1 MSVFISSAVWKI
13 SSLSSTQKFVFI
25 SLADQANDEGIC
37 YPTIRSISKRTS
49 LSDRA
54 IRAAIKHLEKNNFL
68 RVEKVPGRASNYVLT
83 PVGDA
88 APNHETGSVRD
99 AGGSVRDAGGS
110 AGGAGQLETPFK
122 RQLNKKYKKEILESS
137 KRLLDFFNST
147 CSKHHRGDASIQK
160 IAKVLEEGFSEQEC
174 RSVIVRKWRDWKDDD
189 DMKKYLRIGTI
200 FRPSNFSDYIG
211 EIPKET
217 NYE

>member
-13 SSLSSTQKFVFI
+13 QSLSSTQKFVFI

-88 APNHETGSVRD
+88 ASNHETW
-99 AGGSVRDAGGS
+99 SVRDAGGS
-110 AGGAGQLETPFK
+110 AGGAGQLETSTK

-174 RSVIVRKWRDWKDDD
+174 RSVIVRKWREWKDDD

>member
-1 MSVFISSAVWKI
+1 MSVFITSAVWKI
-13 SSLSSTQKFVFI
+13 QNLSPTQKFVFI

-54 IRAAIKHLEKNNFL
+54 IRGAIKHLEKNNFL

-83 PVGDA
+83 PAADA
-88 APNHETGSVRD
+88 APNHETGSARD
-99 AGGSVRDAGGS
+99 AEGSVRDAEGS
-110 AGGAGQLETPFK
+110 AGGAGQLETSFK
-122 RQLNKKYKKEILESS
+122 RQRNKKYKKEILESS

-174 RSVIVRKWRDWKDDD
+174 RSVIVRKWREWKDDD
-189 DMKKYLRIGTI
+189 EMKKFLRIGTI

-211 EIPKET
+211 DIPKET
-217 NYE
+217 NI